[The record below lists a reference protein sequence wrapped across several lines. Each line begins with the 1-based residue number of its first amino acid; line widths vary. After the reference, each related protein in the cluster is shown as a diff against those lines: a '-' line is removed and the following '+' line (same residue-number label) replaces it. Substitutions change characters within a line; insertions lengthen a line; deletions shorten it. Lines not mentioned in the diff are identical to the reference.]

1 MAKKKSRVEMY
12 RFAGGLLCTKSVS
25 ARYGTQYVPIK
36 GNLPQKTD
44 RSPKR
49 LIRSIQENTL
59 KRYLDAL
66 KGRSIFKDT
75 Q

>member
-1 MAKKKSRVEMY
+1 MY
-12 RFAGGLLCTKSVS
+12 RFAGGLLCTDSVS

-44 RSPKR
+44 RLLKQ
-49 LIRSIQENTL
+49 LIQSIKENTL

-66 KGRSIFKDT
+66 EGQLILKST
-75 Q
+75 